1 MTARQARRVAVKYGA
16 SLIALNIAAA
26 VQVIFVVA
34 LLARSETATVGS
46 ILTDPAFSAFR
57 WIVPLGI
64 TVGAL
69 AGIVLILPTLRWF
82 AHEDIP
88 TVEQSKRATRIPLHH
103 TASHLALWLA
113 FGFSMAALTHDAEHD
128 VTVLIVIGTV
138 FGAVTTAG
146 TGYLL
151 TERSLRPVTV
161 LASTGTPARRELS
174 VLARLILTW
183 LVCTAIPVAAITL
196 IVIVHSTGKPVAIPA
211 PIELPI
217 LIVSAIALG
226 TGLRG
231 TILVAR
237 SVSEPVR
244 EVSQGMTE
252 IEKGRTDVAVPVYD
266 SSEIGNLQ
274 RGFNSMSRGLTERER
289 LRDLFGRHVGT
300 QVASRALEQSD
311 FPRGDVQY
319 AAVLFI
325 DLVGSTA
332 FAVDHPPERVAEVL
346 NEFLAI
352 VVDTVDDNLGFINK
366 FEGDAALA
374 VFGAPQPIDN
384 PAAAALK
391 AARRLRLALG
401 SLDTRNSAENPA
413 GSAPATSG
421 HSAGSAP
428 ATPGHSAG
436 SAPMD
441 FGIGVAAG
449 DVFAGDIGALQRYE
463 YTVIGEPVNCA
474 ARLSDLA
481 KLAPGRV
488 LVSSR
493 LVDDAG
499 ADEARHWQS
508 TGPVEL
514 RGYQTPVEV
523 SAVSDA

>member
-82 AHEDIP
+82 AREDIP

-196 IVIVHSTGKPVAIPA
+196 IVIVHSTGKPIAIPA

-266 SSEIGNLQ
+266 SSEIGSLQ

-401 SLDTRNSAENPA
+401 SLDTRTTP
-413 GSAPATSG
+413 G
-421 HSAGSAP
+421 HSAGNPAGSAP

-514 RGYQTPVEV
+514 RGYQAPVEV
-523 SAVSDA
+523 SAVSSA